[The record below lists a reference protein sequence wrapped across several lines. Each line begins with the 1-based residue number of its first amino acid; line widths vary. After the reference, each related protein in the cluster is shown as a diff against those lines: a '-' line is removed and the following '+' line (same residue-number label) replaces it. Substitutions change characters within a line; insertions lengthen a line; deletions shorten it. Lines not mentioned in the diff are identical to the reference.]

1 LIDVFTSGSENGWEQ
16 REAGQALLQ
25 LHPNIFQHVFLERDS
40 KQSEGP
46 VQGIY
51 IESDGQWFIGQ
62 MWNGVTSKIAAIDN
76 PLDGH

>member
-1 LIDVFTSGSENGWEQ
+1 LIGVFVSGSENDWGQ

-25 LHPNIFQHVFLERDS
+25 LHPNIFQCVFLERDS

-51 IESDGQWFIGQ
+51 FESDGQ
-62 MWNGVTSKIAAIDN
+62 
-76 PLDGH
+76 